1 MINTKTRRMKTTH
14 FLLLALSFL
23 AATGCNNDPSNDQ
36 YAMAEEGYGDT
47 GYNDER
53 GMDAG
58 TDQPTNNGGGNVT
71 LHNVVDAKTG
81 MVSYQIPLP
90 ASWKIVTP
98 QNPQDPQIVGPGGV
112 KVFYR
117 SGSTNTYSN
126 DPNMQRSYQMAGQ
139 AMRRPMD
146 ISAYL
151 QQDLVPQMTGNGF
164 QLMKQ
169 YPIPQVAE
177 RNRAYS
183 AKLFKVAPSRDQ
195 HFALGTEWRNQE
207 GKPLFM
213 IVNMS
218 VSQGQNDAFWYT
230 NMQAL
235 TADQDQYE
243 SAKRAL
249 LNGIINTQ
257 DNPQQIAAY
266 NASEQQK
273 ANQSWSQHNT
283 KMQQNQR
290 NFDQQQATHRSTWD
304 AINKASMDGYNS
316 GMESMDHNQQQFT
329 NYIKDEYTV
338 ANPNGQQYQVESG
351 SNQYW
356 MNNNGEYI
364 PSNDVMYDPNADNA
378 VNNQTWQEVEIVP

>member
-1 MINTKTRRMKTTH
+1 MKTAQ
-14 FLLLALSFL
+14 LSLLALSFL
-23 AATGCNNDPSNDQ
+23 FVTACSNDANNEA
-36 YAMAEEGYGDT
+36 YGGTGEEEYGDAEY
-47 GYNDER
+47 GNEPGIDAR
-53 GMDAG
+53 GNPQTEQRNAKVSMH
-58 TDQPTNNGGGNVT
+58 PVT
-71 LHNVVDAKTG
+71 DAKTG
-81 MVSYQIPLP
+81 MISYQMPLP

-98 QNPQDPQIVGPGGV
+98 PTPEDPHIVGPGGV

-117 SGSTNTYSN
+117 NGSSHMFSN

-151 QQDLVPQMTGNGF
+151 QQELVPPMMNNGF
-164 QLMKQ
+164 QLLKQ

-177 RNRAYS
+177 RNRVYS
-183 AKLFKVAPSRDQ
+183 AKLYKVAQTRDQ

-207 GKPLFM
+207 GKQLFM

-218 VSQGQNDAFWYT
+218 VSQGQNDVYWFT
-230 NMQAL
+230 NMQVLA
-235 TADQDQYE
+235 ADKDQFE

-266 NASEQQK
+266 NNNEQQK
-273 ANQSWSQHNT
+273 ANQSWSQHNA

-290 NFDQQQATHRSTWD
+290 NFDQQQATHKSTWD
-304 AINKASMDGYNS
+304 AINKSSMDGYNS
-316 GMESMDHNQQQFT
+316 RMEAMDNNQRNFT
-329 NYIKDEYTV
+329 NYINDENTV
-338 ANPNGQQYQVESG
+338 SNPGDGQQYQVETG

-356 MNNNGEYI
+356 MNDNGEYI

-378 VNNQTWQEVEIVP
+378 VNNQNWQEVEIVP

>member
-1 MINTKTRRMKTTH
+1 MKTAQ
-14 FLLLALSFL
+14 LPLLALSFL
-23 AATGCNNDPSNDQ
+23 CATACNNGPNNDQ
-36 YAMAEEGYGDT
+36 YGIGDEEGGETSYG
-47 GYNDER
+47 EMP
-53 GMDAG
+53 GMDEG
-58 TDQPTNNGGGNVT
+58 VNRPNDDGRTNIT
-71 LHNVVDAKTG
+71 LHPVMDAKTG
-81 MVSYQIPLP
+81 MVSYQMPLP

-98 QNPQDPQIVGPGGV
+98 QTPQDPHIVGPGGV
-112 KVFYR
+112 KIYYR

-126 DPNMQRSYQMAGQ
+126 DPNMQQTYQMAGQ
-139 AMRRPMD
+139 AMRPPME

-195 HFALGTEWRNQE
+195 QFALGTEWRNQE

-218 VSQGQNDAFWYT
+218 VSQGQNDVFWFT

-235 TADQDQYE
+235 TAEEDQFE
-243 SAKRAL
+243 FAKRAL

-257 DNPQQIAAY
+257 DDPQQIAAY
-266 NASEQQK
+266 NANEQQK

-290 NFDQQQATHRSTWD
+290 NFDQQQATHRSTTD
-304 AINKASMDGYNS
+304 AVNKASMDSYNS
-316 GMESMDHNQQQFT
+316 RMESMDNNQRGFT

-338 ANPNGQQYQVESG
+338 ANPGDGQQYQVESG

-364 PSNDVMYDPNADNA
+364 PSNNATYDPNADNA
-378 VNNQTWQEVEIVP
+378 VNNQSWQEVEVVP